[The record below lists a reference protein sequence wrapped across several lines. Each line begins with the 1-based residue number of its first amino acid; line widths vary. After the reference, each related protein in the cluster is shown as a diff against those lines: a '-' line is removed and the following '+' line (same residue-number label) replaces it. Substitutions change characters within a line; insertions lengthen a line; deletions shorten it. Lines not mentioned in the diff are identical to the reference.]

1 MLNKREKKI
10 SPQPTSFKSGTS
22 KGLVILNA
30 IFSKGEE
37 TENLAKYSYWKGKK
51 KKPHED

>member
-1 MLNKREKKI
+1 MQSNNNKALKKLL
-10 SPQPTSFKSGTS
+10 TMS

>member
-10 SPQPTSFKSGTS
+10 SPRPTRFNSGTS

-37 TENLAKYSYWKGKK
+37 TENLAKIQLLKGKK
-51 KKPHED
+51 EKAT